1 MQRRDF
7 LHRGV
12 QWGMALA
19 LAANSP
25 LSVAARRDTT
35 LTLMNTHTGEQVKAT
50 LISNG
55 QLQANE
61 LAALNR
67 VMRDHRNNQ
76 QMAIDPELYRQMAA
90 LQQLFGK
97 SAPMEIIS
105 GYRSPASNELLRANS
120 SGVAKKS
127 LHMEGK
133 AVDIR
138 IPGVSTRQ
146 LQQAA
151 LAMRQ
156 GGVGYYPDSGFV
168 HIDTGKVRHW

>member
-19 LAANSP
+19 LASNSP
-25 LSVAARRDTT
+25 LSLAARRDTT
-35 LTLMNTHTGEQVKAT
+35 LSILNTHTGERVKAT
-50 LISNG
+50 LMSNG
-55 QLQANE
+55 KLQPTE
-61 LAALNR
+61 LALLDR

-76 QMAIDPELYRQMAA
+76 QMAIDPALYQQMAT

-97 SAPMEIIS
+97 DAPMEIIS
-105 GYRSPASNELLRANS
+105 GYRSPASNAQLRAS
-120 SGVAKKS
+120 TSGVASKS
-127 LHMEGK
+127 LHMDGK

-138 IPGVSTRQ
+138 IAGVSTRQ

-168 HIDTGKVRHW
+168 HIDTGRVRHW